1 VVELI
6 EYLLV
11 FGVTA
16 SLAGFS
22 ILVFGGFLPTLHQT
36 QGQAEL
42 DQIAGAAGLAA
53 QNGSAGL
60 VLTMNNAS
68 VACSGDVVQLSTGG
82 ATFTTSIGASCDF
95 SASNLNGVCKLVFT
109 RTEAGV
115 GMEVG

>member
-11 FGVTA
+11 FGVTTA
-16 SLAGFS
+16 LAGFS
-22 ILVFGGFLPTLHQT
+22 LLVFGGFLPTLHET

-53 QNGSAGL
+53 QNGSAAL
-60 VLTMNNAS
+60 VLTMDNAS
-68 VACSGDVVQLSTGG
+68 ITCSGGVVHLSTGG
-82 ATFTTSIGASCDF
+82 ETYSSSIGASCNF
-95 SASNLNGVCKLVFT
+95 GASDLDGVCKLVFT
-109 RTEAGV
+109 RSEAGV